1 MNNSSLLLSVAI
13 LGGTGKEGSG
23 LALRWARAGYFV
35 IIGSRSAERAGQT
48 AHEINTHLSMD
59 NTQGMDNESACKAA
73 DIVILTVPP
82 EAQLDTLSSVKSLLA
97 GKILVD
103 ATARVDAKDPKP
115 PTGRSAA
122 REAQDLLGADVRVVA
137 AFQNVPAH
145 ALKKLDVELASDV
158 MVCGDDPEARMQ
170 VVKLAEAAGM
180 QAYEA
185 GGLDNGIVVEG
196 LTALIIAMNKR
207 YKSKVGGVRVSGIN
221 KDAAGTAPTN

>member
-1 MNNSSLLLSVAI
+1 MNNSSLLLSIAI

-35 IIGSRSAERAGQT
+35 IIGSRSAERAAQT
-48 AHEINTHLSMD
+48 ADEINTQLGMD
-59 NTQGMDNESACKAA
+59 NTQGMDNEAACKAA

-82 EAQLDTLSSVKSLLA
+82 EAQLDTLASVKSLLA

-103 ATARVDAKDPKP
+103 ATARVDVKDPKP

-122 REAQDLLGADVRVVA
+122 REAQDLLGTDVRVVA

-158 MVCGDDPEARMQ
+158 MVCGDDAEARSQ

-207 YKSKVGGVRVSGIN
+207 YKSKVGGIRVSGIN
-221 KDAAGTAPTN
+221 KDTASTAPSN

>member
-1 MNNSSLLLSVAI
+1 MNEDQLLLSIAV

-35 IIGSRSAERAGQT
+35 IIGSRSAERADQT
-48 AHEINTHLSMD
+48 AYEINQQLGMPNTKGLD
-59 NTQGMDNESACKAA
+59 NQAACREA
-73 DIVILTVPP
+73 DIVVLTVPP
-82 EAQLDTLSSVKSLLA
+82 EAQISTLEGVKDLLA
-97 GKILVD
+97 GKVLVD

-122 REAQDLLGADVRVVA
+122 REAQELLGPNVRVVA

-158 MVCGDDPEARMQ
+158 MVCGDDPDARAQ

-207 YKSKVGGVRVSGIN
+207 YKSKVGGIRVSGIN
-221 KDAAGTAPTN
+221 KESANPEANK

>member
-1 MNNSSLLLSVAI
+1 MTDSSWLLKIAI

-23 LALRWARAGYFV
+23 LALRWAKAGYNV
-35 IIGSRSAERAGQT
+35 IIGSRSAERAEQT
-48 AHEINTHLSMD
+48 AAEINTQLDST
-59 NTQGMDNESACKAA
+59 NAQGMDNDSACRAA
-73 DIVILTVPP
+73 DIVVLTVPP
-82 EAQLDTLSSVKSLLA
+82 DAQLDTLTGVKSLLT

-115 PTGRSAA
+115 PSGRAAA

-158 MVCGDDPEARMQ
+158 MVCGDDPEARAA

-207 YKSKVGGVRVSGIN
+207 YKSRVGGIRVSGID
-221 KDAAGTAPTN
+221 KEDLKPTS